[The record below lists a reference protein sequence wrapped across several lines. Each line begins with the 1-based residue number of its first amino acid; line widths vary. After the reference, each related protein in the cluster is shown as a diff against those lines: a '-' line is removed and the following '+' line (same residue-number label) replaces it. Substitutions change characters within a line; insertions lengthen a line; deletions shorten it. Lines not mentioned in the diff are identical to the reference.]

1 MEEQLP
7 KKNIINEGEKPKN
20 LELINTQKNE
30 KLLQVDNK
38 YNFYKTYT
46 SKTEDK
52 ITWKCI
58 NYKNKSKRCD
68 AMIKTDSKNNVLEWK
83 NIHNHLTDRI
93 EFQRKRFKSEIKIKI
108 ISNNNPFLL
117 NPKKV
122 YGETSANVNSNLAP
136 SYNSIKSGIY
146 RQINKNIP
154 REPEN
159 IEDIPDNFPGFQ
171 TNENK
176 IFLIFRD
183 KDIMALQ

>member
-58 NYKNKSKRCD
+58 NYKN
-68 AMIKTDSKNNVLEWK
+68 
-83 NIHNHLTDRI
+83 
-93 EFQRKRFKSEIKIKI
+93 
-108 ISNNNPFLL
+108 
-117 NPKKV
+117 
-122 YGETSANVNSNLAP
+122 NL
-136 SYNSIKSGIY
+136 
-146 RQINKNIP
+146 
-154 REPEN
+154 
-159 IEDIPDNFPGFQ
+159 
-171 TNENK
+171 
-176 IFLIFRD
+176 
-183 KDIMALQ
+183 KDVMQ